1 MTIKKITFLVLIF
14 GLLFPLGKV
23 FAITPNIIST
33 QVNPGVT
40 VAIFEGSVNPGGMT
54 TTAWFEYGTSESL
67 NNFKETVHLHIGSST
82 FETPIKTSVT
92 GLDANTTYYFRLA
105 SDNGQSTAKGKTYS
119 FKTLKDEYLTNT
131 EENTKSENNNDFS
144 YDSTK
149 EFEIVTKNEKVHLGE
164 EVEFLVTFRNKTNR
178 AFEDTRI
185 TVELPKG
192 IEFVESNF
200 GKEDNNSIILDVETL
215 IPDQIGSLTVKGV
228 VTNEAEGKDLLV
240 TTAVMTYKV
249 KGSENKEER
258 VDYVKNELTTEINL
272 SASSANFD
280 NNSFLPRTLLDW
292 LTLILVISGLILV
305 GKNLY
310 RDIPSQK
317 VEKH

>member
-1 MTIKKITFLVLIF
+1 MKKVIFFSLIVS
-14 GLLFPLGKV
+14 LIFPLGRA
-23 FAITPNIIST
+23 FALTPNIIST
-33 QVNPGVT
+33 KVNPGVT

-92 GLDANTTYYFRLA
+92 GLDSNTTYYFRLA

-119 FKTLKDEYLTNT
+119 FKTMKDEYLTEEKVSDNT
-131 EENTKSENNNDFS
+131 TKDDGIS
-144 YDSTK
+144 YDSNK
-149 EFEIVTKNEKVHLGE
+149 EFEIVTKNEKVHLGD
-164 EVEFLVTFRNKTNR
+164 EVQFLVTFRNKTDR
-178 AFEDTRI
+178 TFENTKI
-185 TVELPKG
+185 SVELPKG

-200 GKEDNNSIILDVETL
+200 GKENNNSIILDVETL
-215 IPDQIGSLTVKGV
+215 IPEQIGSLSIKGV
-228 VTNEAEGKDLLV
+228 VTGEAEGKDLLV
-240 TTAVMTYKV
+240 TTAVMTYNIN
-249 KGSENKEER
+249 GSDNKEEK
-258 VDYVKNELTTEINL
+258 VDYVTNELVIDNQLT
-272 SASSANFD
+272 ASSANFD
-280 NNSFLPRTLLDW
+280 NNNFLPRTLLDW

>member
-1 MTIKKITFLVLIF
+1 MTIKKITFFVLIF
-14 GLLFPLGKV
+14 GLIFPLGRA
-23 FAITPNIIST
+23 FALTPNIIST
-33 QVNPGVT
+33 KVNPGVT

-105 SDNGQSTAKGKTYS
+105 SDNGQSTAKGKIYS

-131 EENTKSENNNDFS
+131 EETTKSDDDNFS

-149 EFEIVTKNEKVHLGE
+149 EFEIQTKNEKVHLGD
-164 EVEFLVTFRNKTNR
+164 EVQFLVTFRNKTDR
-178 AFEDTRI
+178 AFENTKI

-192 IEFVESNF
+192 IEFIESNF

-215 IPDQIGSLTVKGV
+215 IPDQIGSLSIKGI

-240 TTAVMTYKV
+240 TTAVMTYNV
-249 KGSENKEER
+249 KGSESKEEK
-258 VDYVKNELTTEINL
+258 VDYVTNELVTEINL
-272 SASSANFD
+272 AASSANFE

-317 VEKH
+317 AEKH